1 METETYAFSADI
13 NQLLSLII
21 NTIYSNKEVFLR
33 EIISNS
39 SDALNKI
46 RYQSLTDSTCL
57 DVDPNLEIKIS
68 FDHENKILSIM
79 DTGIGM
85 TKEELINNLGTIASS
100 GTKKFIESLNATK
113 DVNLI
118 GQFGVGFY
126 SAYLVANKVSVVSK
140 NNGDDQYLWESGGN
154 GSFSIVKDESDHKL
168 NRGTKLMLHLKE
180 DMYDYLEE
188 SKIRDLV
195 KIHSNFIDFPIKVQ
209 TTKTREVEVETVK
222 EEVETVKEE
231 VETVK
236 EEVETAKEE
245 LETVKE
251 ELETVKEEVETVETE
266 ESPKKETRTETYTE
280 FEQLNKTKPI
290 WTRNPKEIT
299 DDEYSDFYKSITGDY
314 DNHLEHLHFSVEG
327 QVDFKALLYIPKRVP
342 YDLFDGQNKRK
353 SDIKLYVKKV
363 FITDDF
369 EELVPEYLKFVRG
382 VIETDDVPLNI
393 SRETLQQNKL
403 MKIIGKNIVKKMLEM
418 FTSVSNDSEK
428 FRIFYEQ
435 YSKHIKLGVH
445 EDTTNRVKLA
455 SLLRYE
461 TSKSDGDLISLDEYI
476 ENMKEGQNNM
486 YYITSDS
493 VKSIQGSPFLDYFKS
508 KEYEVLY
515 LVDPLDEYI
524 TQQLKDYKDKK
535 LLCITKE
542 NIELNKN
549 DSEKE
554 EQERFN
560 QEYKPVCDYFK
571 SVLNDEV
578 EKVVVS
584 NRLANHPCLLSTSEF
599 GWTANMQR
607 IAKAQTFG
615 KQDTMQYMMGKKT
628 LEISPQHEIIKK
640 MKNRLDSN
648 SSADLKD
655 LVRLLYDL
663 SLQSSGFTIEN
674 ASDFNK
680 RVLNLINNDLTLFN
694 TSNNLEEIVG
704 N

>member
-57 DVDPNLEIKIS
+57 DSDPNLEISIS
-68 FDHENKILSIM
+68 FDHENKILTIADS
-79 DTGIGM
+79 GIGM
-85 TKEELINNLGTIASS
+85 TKDELINNLGTIASS
-100 GTKKFIESLNATK
+100 GTKKFIENISATK

-140 NNGDDQYLWESGGN
+140 NNGDDQYIWESEGN
-154 GSFSIVKDESDHKL
+154 GSFSIAKDESEDKL
-168 NRGTKLMLHLKE
+168 NRGTKLMLHLKD
-180 DMYDYLEE
+180 DMHDYLEE
-188 SKIRDLV
+188 SKIRELV
-195 KIHSNFIDFPIKVQ
+195 KTHSNFIDFPIKVQ
-209 TTKTREVEVETVK
+209 STKTREVEVET
-222 EEVETVKEE
+222 
-231 VETVK
+231 
-236 EEVETAKEE
+236 
-245 LETVKE
+245 
-251 ELETVKEEVETVETE
+251 TVETE
-266 ESPKKETRTETYTE
+266 TKDEKEVTVDDEDEEKKEPPKKETRTETYTE

-290 WTRNPKEIT
+290 WTRNPKEIS
-299 DDEYSDFYKSITGDY
+299 DEEYSDFYKSITGDY
-314 DNHLEHLHFSVEG
+314 DNHLDHLHFSVEG
-327 QVDFKALLYIPKRVP
+327 QVDFKALLYIPKRAP
-342 YDLFDGQNKRK
+342 YDLFDGQNKKK

-403 MKIIGKNIVKKMLEM
+403 MKIIGKNIVKKILEM
-418 FTSVSNDSEK
+418 FTSISDDSEK

-476 ENMKEGQNNM
+476 ENMQEGQSSI

-493 VKSIQGSPFLDYFKS
+493 IKSIQGSPFLDYFKS

-542 NIELNKN
+542 NIELNNN

-554 EQERFN
+554 EQEKFN
-560 QEYKPVCDYFK
+560 QEYKPVCDYIK
-571 SVLNDEV
+571 SILSDEV

-584 NRLANHPCLLSTSEF
+584 NRLVNYPCLLSTSEF

-615 KQDTMQYMMGKKT
+615 KQDMMQYMMGKKI
-628 LEISPQHEIIKK
+628 LEISPQHEIIKR
-640 MKNRLDSN
+640 MKSRLDSD
-648 SSADLKD
+648 SSADMKD
-655 LVRLLYDL
+655 LVKLLYDL

-674 ASDFNK
+674 SSDFIK
-680 RVLNLINNDLTLFN
+680 RVLNLINNDLTLFK
-694 TSNNLEEIVG
+694 SDNLEEIIA

>member
-57 DVDPNLEIKIS
+57 DSDPNLEISIS
-68 FDHENKILSIM
+68 FDHENKILTIADS
-79 DTGIGM
+79 GIGM
-85 TKEELINNLGTIASS
+85 TKDELINNLGTIASS
-100 GTKKFIESLNATK
+100 GTKKFIENISATK

-140 NNGDDQYLWESGGN
+140 NNGDDQYIWESEGN
-154 GSFSIVKDESDHKL
+154 GSFSIAKDESEDKL
-168 NRGTKLMLHLKE
+168 NRGTKLMLHLKD
-180 DMYDYLEE
+180 DMHDYLEE
-188 SKIRDLV
+188 SKIRELV
-195 KIHSNFIDFPIKVQ
+195 KTHSNFIDFPIKVQ
-209 TTKTREVEVETVK
+209 STKTREVEVETETTDETKDEK
-222 EEVETVKEE
+222 EVTVDDEDEEKKEP
-231 VETVK
+231 
-236 EEVETAKEE
+236 
-245 LETVKE
+245 
-251 ELETVKEEVETVETE
+251 
-266 ESPKKETRTETYTE
+266 PKKETRTETYTE

-299 DDEYSDFYKSITGDY
+299 DEEYSDFYKSITGDY

-327 QVDFKALLYIPKRVP
+327 QVDFKALLYIPKRAP
-342 YDLFDGQNKRK
+342 YDLFDGQNKKK

-403 MKIIGKNIVKKMLEM
+403 MKIIGKNIVKKILEM
-418 FTSVSNDSEK
+418 FTSISDDSEK

-476 ENMKEGQNNM
+476 ENMQEGQSSI

-493 VKSIQGSPFLDYFKS
+493 IKSIQGSPFLDYFKS

-542 NIELNKN
+542 NIELNNN
-549 DSEKE
+549 DIEKE
-554 EQERFN
+554 EQEKFN
-560 QEYKPVCDYFK
+560 QEYKPVCDYIK
-571 SVLNDEV
+571 SVLSDEV

-584 NRLANHPCLLSTSEF
+584 NRLVNYPCLLSTSEF

-615 KQDTMQYMMGKKT
+615 KQDMMQYMMGKKI
-628 LEISPQHEIIKK
+628 LEISPQHEIIKR
-640 MKNRLDSN
+640 MKSRLDSD
-648 SSADLKD
+648 SSADMKD
-655 LVRLLYDL
+655 LVKLLYDL

-674 ASDFNK
+674 SSDFIK
-680 RVLNLINNDLTLFN
+680 RVLNLINNDLTLFK
-694 TSNNLEEIVG
+694 SDNLEEIIA

>member
-1 METETYAFSADI
+1 MLMETETYAFSADI

-57 DVDPNLEIKIS
+57 DSEPNLEISIS
-68 FDHENKILSIM
+68 FDHENKILIIA

-85 TKEELINNLGTIASS
+85 TKDELINNLGTIASS
-100 GTKKFIESLNATK
+100 GTKKFIENISATK

-140 NNGDDQYLWESGGN
+140 NNSDDQYIWESEGN
-154 GSFSIVKDESDHKL
+154 GSFSIVKDESENKL
-168 NRGTKLMLHLKE
+168 SRGTKLMLHLKD
-180 DMYDYLEE
+180 DMHDYLEE
-188 SKIRDLV
+188 SKIRELV
-195 KIHSNFIDFPIKVQ
+195 KTHSNFIDFPIKVQ
-209 TTKTREVEVETVK
+209 STKTREVEVETETTDETKDEK
-222 EEVETVKEE
+222 EVTVDDEDEEKKEH
-231 VETVK
+231 
-236 EEVETAKEE
+236 
-245 LETVKE
+245 
-251 ELETVKEEVETVETE
+251 
-266 ESPKKETRTETYTE
+266 PKKETKTETYTE

-299 DDEYSDFYKSITGDY
+299 DEEYSDFYKSITGDY

-327 QVDFKALLYIPKRVP
+327 QVDFKALLYIPKRAP
-342 YDLFDGQNKRK
+342 YDLFDGQNKKK

-403 MKIIGKNIVKKMLEM
+403 MKIIGKNIVKKILEM
-418 FTSVSNDSEK
+418 FTTISDDSEK

-476 ENMKEGQNNM
+476 ENMQEGQSSI

-493 VKSIQGSPFLDYFKS
+493 IKSIQGSPFLDYFKT

-554 EQERFN
+554 EQEKFN
-560 QEYKPVCDYFK
+560 QEYKPVCDYIK

-584 NRLANHPCLLSTSEF
+584 NRLVNYPCLLSTSEF

-615 KQDTMQYMMGKKT
+615 KQDMMQYMMGKKI

-640 MKNRLDSN
+640 MKSRLDSD
-648 SSADLKD
+648 SSADMKD
-655 LVRLLYDL
+655 LVKLLYDL

-674 ASDFNK
+674 SSDFIK
-680 RVLNLINNDLTLFN
+680 RVLNLINNDLTLFK
-694 TSNNLEEIVG
+694 SDNLEEIIA